1 MSKKDDAL
9 TRSAPAAR
17 VRPSED
23 EARIEVG
30 QWYWVASTDQEA
42 DSTKSAW
49 LGCVTRIGS
58 NYVKLEGPANKY
70 VNSTFSER
78 IHLDEFEKR
87 CTPEADPESYLRGKV
102 EAHQRRV
109 NELLNDIKQL
119 TAKLGISPLAL
130 TASSTLDA
138 AASAQ
143 ALTVVHGT
151 QDVKQYKADLVKA
164 KEKTLPELFKQ
175 VEHEHEMMAHWMKAS
190 LIPFQAQAK
199 GLERHTEAIKDRI
212 FIVELYA
219 GLCETLVQIRD
230 GDTAEASTK
239 LSLFQRRHYMDEECL
254 ANYEAGGMSFQNIDE
269 FNEWLLRPENLQ
281 RILPYPRSVVAFRVR
296 HWRYDYEGND
306 QAPVT
311 IWQFIRLW
319 SEEKANAKTYLYFR
333 NGEQVFYLATG
344 IEFGEQLFPDREHAE
359 LEGKDLWVELGHSSN
374 SRHIKAVVT
383 TAHVE
388 FARQCWRDKLRAY
401 RDRRREHR
409 KAHAVW
415 EALTDAQKEETHE
428 PWFSHYLSET
438 DKPRFEPLTPESVY
452 YDDAMKMLN
461 DQIKEHNRVA
471 TVLQGVLDRSP
482 AFHPHPPWQLFTREG
497 FETGINLIYDQTRAL
512 TSGDAPDFEA
522 YRAQCNKNIRA
533 GSLTIGQDDFWQRAE
548 AVKENKRREN
558 DWRSRRDYSRDL
570 VRYHPCGNPGPGRIA
585 RVVRVMR
592 NGDCI
597 FEWTRERQRYRYYSN
612 ENEKPIRCRIRVP
625 CEKLFNVDAYTPGD
639 FHIFFDDPRTR
650 ADYVKWA
657 PFLLAA
663 EDYVVKRRQKWD
675 DDDENEYEK

>member
-1 MSKKDDAL
+1 MTQKKDDAL
-9 TRSAPAAR
+9 ARPAPATR
-17 VRPSED
+17 VRSDQD
-23 EARIEVG
+23 ETCIEVG
-30 QWYWVASTDQEA
+30 QWYWVHSTDDEA
-42 DSTKSAW
+42 DKTHQAW

-58 NYVKLEGPANKY
+58 NYVKLEGPAHKY
-70 VNSTFSER
+70 AGSTFNER

-87 CTPEADPESYLRGKV
+87 CTLEENPETYLRGKV
-102 EAHQRRV
+102 ETHQRTV
-109 NELLNDIKQL
+109 EGLLNDIKQL
-119 TAKLGISPLAL
+119 TARLGISPLAL
-130 TASSTLDA
+130 RD
-138 AASAQ
+138 ASAPVDTSA

-151 QDVKQYKADLVKA
+151 QDVHQYKADLIKA
-164 KEKTLPELFKQ
+164 KEKTLPELFKR
-175 VEHEHEMMAHWMKAS
+175 VKDEHEMMAHWMKAS

-219 GLCETLVQIRD
+219 GLCETLVQIQE
-230 GDTAEASTK
+230 GDSAEASTK

-254 ANYEAGGMSFQNIDE
+254 ANYEAGGMTFKNIEE
-269 FNEWLLRPENLQ
+269 FNKWLLRPVNLA

-311 IWQFIRLW
+311 IWQFIRFW
-319 SEEKANAKTYLYFR
+319 NEEKANAKTYLYFR

-388 FARQCWRDKLRAY
+388 HARQCWKDRLKAY
-401 RDRRREHR
+401 KERRREHR
-409 KAHAVW
+409 KAHAAW
-415 EALTDAQKEETHE
+415 EALSPEEKEKTHE
-428 PWFSHYLSET
+428 PWFSHDHFMDR
-438 DKPRFEPLTPESVY
+438 DKPRFEPLTPASVY

-461 DQIKEHNRVA
+461 DEIKAHNRVA

-512 TSGDAPDFEA
+512 TSGDPPDFEA
-522 YRAQCNKNIRA
+522 YRAQCNRSIRA
-533 GSLTIGQDDFWQRAE
+533 GSMTIGQDDFWQRAE
-548 AVKENKRREN
+548 AVKENKRRAN
-558 DWRSRRDYSRDL
+558 DWRRSRDYTRDL
-570 VRYHPCGNPGPGRIA
+570 VRYHPYGNPGPGRIA

-597 FEWTRERQRYRYYSN
+597 FEWTRERQRYRFYSN

-625 CEKLFNVDAYTPGD
+625 REKLFNVDAYTPGD
-639 FHIFFDDPRTR
+639 YHLFFDDPRTR

-675 DDDENEYEK
+675 DDEENEYEK